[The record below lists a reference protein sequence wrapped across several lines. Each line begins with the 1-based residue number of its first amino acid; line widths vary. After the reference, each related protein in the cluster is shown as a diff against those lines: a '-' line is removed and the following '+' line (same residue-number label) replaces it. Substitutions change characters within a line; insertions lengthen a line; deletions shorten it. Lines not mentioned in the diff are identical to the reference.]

1 MKILIKYCP
10 IWEGY
15 DTKALEVSK
24 EITSSFTDVEVE
36 LIEGGKGE
44 FSVIYEDDPPAL
56 LFSKLKCEDRLPTNN
71 EITSLLVR
79 VYGLDNLK
87 TRNDKGL

>member
-24 EITSSFTDVEVE
+24 EIKDNLKNVEVE
-36 LIEGGKGE
+36 VVEGGKGE
-44 FSVIYEDDPPAL
+44 FSVIYENDPPAL
-56 LFSKLKCEDRLPTNN
+56 LYSTDEKHRLPTNN

>member
-1 MKILIKYCP
+1 MILLIKYCP
-10 IWEGY
+10 TWEGY

-24 EITSSFTDVEVE
+24 EITHSFTDVEVE
-36 LIEGGKGE
+36 LIEGVRGE
-44 FSVIYEDDPPAL
+44 FSVIYEEDPPAL
-56 LFSKLKCEDRLPTNN
+56 LYSMAEKDRLPTNN

-87 TRNDKGL
+87 TKNDKGL

>member
-1 MKILIKYCP
+1 M
-10 IWEGY
+10 
-15 DTKALEVSK
+15 SR

-36 LIEGGKGE
+36 VIEGARGE
-44 FSVIYEDDPPAL
+44 FSVIYQDDPPAL
-56 LFSKLKCEDRLPTNN
+56 LYSMAEKDRLPTNN

-79 VYGLDNLK
+79 VYGMDTLK

>member
-1 MKILIKYCP
+1 M
-10 IWEGY
+10 
-15 DTKALEVSK
+15 SK

-36 LIEGGKGE
+36 VIEGGEGE

-56 LFSKLKCEDRLPTNN
+56 LYSTDEKHRLPTNN

-87 TRNDKGL
+87 SNENRVL

>member
-10 IWEGY
+10 IWDGY

-36 LIEGGKGE
+36 IVEGARGE
-44 FSVIYEDDPPAL
+44 FSVIYEEDPPAL
-56 LFSKLKCEDRLPTNN
+56 LYSTDEKHRLPTNN

-79 VYGLDNLK
+79 VYGMNNLK
-87 TRNDKGL
+87 TNEERGL

>member
-10 IWEGY
+10 IWDGY

-44 FSVIYEDDPPAL
+44 FSVIYEADPPAL
-56 LFSKLKCEDRLPTNN
+56 LFSKKDCEGRFPTDNEISNMLISKYKCENRKTDRKL
-71 EITSLLVR
+71 
-79 VYGLDNLK
+79 
-87 TRNDKGL
+87 

>member
-1 MKILIKYCP
+1 M
-10 IWEGY
+10 
-15 DTKALEVSK
+15 SK

-36 LIEGGKGE
+36 VIEGGEGE

-56 LFSKLKCEDRLPTNN
+56 LYSMTEKDRLPTNN

-87 TRNDKGL
+87 SNENRGL

>member
-10 IWEGY
+10 IWDGY

-24 EITSSFTDVEVE
+24 EIKDNLKNVEVE

-44 FSVIYEDDPPAL
+44 FSVIYENDPPAL
-56 LFSKLKCEDRLPTNN
+56 LYSTGEKHR
-71 EITSLLVR
+71 
-79 VYGLDNLK
+79 
-87 TRNDKGL
+87 

>member
-1 MKILIKYCP
+1 MKLLIKYCP

-24 EITSSFTDVEVE
+24 EITNSFTGVKVE
-36 LIEGGKGE
+36 LIEGAKGE
-44 FSVIYEDDPPAL
+44 FSVIYQEDPPAL
-56 LFSKLKCEDRLPTNN
+56 LYSMNEKHRLPTNN

-79 VYGLDNLK
+79 IYGMDNLK
-87 TRNDKGL
+87 TKDDRGL

>member
-1 MKILIKYCP
+1 MKLLIKYCP
-10 IWEGY
+10 IWDGY

-36 LIEGGKGE
+36 VLEGARGE

-56 LFSKLKCEDRLPTNN
+56 LYSMAEKDRLPTNN
-71 EITSLLVR
+71 EITSLLVGI
-79 VYGLDNLK
+79 YGMDNLK
-87 TRNDKGL
+87 SNDERGL

>member
-1 MKILIKYCP
+1 
-10 IWEGY
+10 
-15 DTKALEVSK
+15 VSK

-36 LIEGGKGE
+36 VIEGGEGE

-56 LFSKLKCEDRLPTNN
+56 LYSTDEKHRLPTNN

-87 TRNDKGL
+87 TNEERGL

>member
-1 MKILIKYCP
+1 MKLLIKYCP

-24 EITSSFTDVEVE
+24 EITSSFTDIEVE
-36 LIEGGKGE
+36 LIEGARGE
-44 FSVIYEDDPPAL
+44 FSVIYEEDPPAL
-56 LFSKLKCEDRLPTNN
+56 LYSAGEKDRLPTNN

-79 VYGLDNLK
+79 IYGMDTLK
-87 TRNDKGL
+87 TQNDKGL

>member
-10 IWEGY
+10 IWDGY
-15 DTKALEVSK
+15 DTKALEVAR
-24 EITSSFTDVEVE
+24 EIKNNLKNVEVE
-36 LIEGGKGE
+36 VIEGGKGE

-56 LFSKLKCEDRLPTNN
+56 LYSTDEKHRLPTNN

-79 VYGLDNLK
+79 IYGMDTLK
-87 TRNDKGL
+87 TQNDKGL

>member
-1 MKILIKYCP
+1 MKLLIKYCTL
-10 IWEGY
+10 WEGY

-36 LIEGGKGE
+36 IVEGARGE
-44 FSVIYEDDPPAL
+44 FSVIYEEDPPAL
-56 LFSKLKCEDRLPTNN
+56 LYSTDDKHRLPTNN

-79 VYGLDNLK
+79 IYGMDTLK
-87 TRNDKGL
+87 TRDDRGL